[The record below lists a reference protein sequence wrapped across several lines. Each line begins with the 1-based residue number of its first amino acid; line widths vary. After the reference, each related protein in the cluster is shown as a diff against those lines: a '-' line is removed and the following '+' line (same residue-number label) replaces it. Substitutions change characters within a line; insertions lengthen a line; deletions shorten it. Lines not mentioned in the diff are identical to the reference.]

1 MLDDGITG
9 GDNVVVSDQLNNIGI
24 IIIIIIQS
32 EKNIKL
38 LILIVDLLLQE

>member
-24 IIIIIIQS
+24 IIIIIQS

-38 LILIVDLLLQE
+38 LILIVDLLLQQ